1 MSDTKDSDTSPESL
15 PLALRLRT
23 WSDMAWI
30 DRHSLKQDLK
40 AAAEMLDAH
49 SALRMS
55 WRTLSEELSKRT
67 KEVERL
73 LAIEAE
79 YIALRARYDE
89 LLLASTRKK

>member
-23 WSDMAWI
+23 WSDMPWI
-30 DRHSLKQDLK
+30 DRYTLRQDLK

-79 YIALRARYDE
+79 YTALRARNAYFH
-89 LLLASTRKK
+89 RIR

>member
-1 MSDTKDSDTSPESL
+1 
-15 PLALRLRT
+15 
-23 WSDMAWI
+23 MAWI

-40 AAAEMLDAH
+40 TAAEMLDAH

-73 LAIEAE
+73 LEIEAE
-79 YIALRARYDE
+79 YSALKARYDE
-89 LLLASTRKK
+89 LLLRKR

>member
-1 MSDTKDSDTSPESL
+1 MSDTKDSDASPGSL

-23 WSDMAWI
+23 WSEMTWI
-30 DRHSLKQDLK
+30 DRHSLKQDLRS
-40 AAAEMLDAH
+40 AAEMLDAH

-73 LAIEAE
+73 LEIEAE
-79 YIALRARYDE
+79 YSALKARYDE
-89 LLLASTRKK
+89 LLLRKR

>member
-1 MSDTKDSDTSPESL
+1 MSDTKDSDASPKSL
-15 PLALRLRT
+15 PLALRLRA
-23 WSDMAWI
+23 WSDMEWAN
-30 DRHSLKQDLK
+30 RHSLRQDLK

-67 KEVERL
+67 NEVERL

-79 YIALRARYDE
+79 YNALKSRYDE
-89 LLLASTRKK
+89 LLLRKR